1 MNKETHVFYFSEV
14 ANLNSYRKAEKL
26 KAHTLAEAKKEASR
40 TRAYL
45 WTYLYIGNS
54 IDRNGF
60 IIEPLAVKTK
70 EGWRDIT
77 E

>member
-1 MNKETHVFYFSEV
+1 MNKTKFYFSEV
-14 ANLNSYRKAEKL
+14 ANLHSYREAEPL
-26 KAHTLAEAKKEASR
+26 KTNTLSAAKREASKKR
-40 TRAYL
+40 SFFGTF
-45 WTYLYIGNS
+45 LYIGNS

-60 IIEPLAVKTK
+60 IIDPLSVKTK

>member
-1 MNKETHVFYFSEV
+1 MNKTKFYFSEV
-14 ANLNSYRKAEKL
+14 ANINSYREAEPL

-45 WTYLYIGNS
+45 WTYLYIGTYINEQ
-54 IDRNGF
+54 GF
-60 IIEPLAVKTK
+60 IIDPVAVKTK

-77 E
+77 D